1 MPTATTADIM
11 PTATMRMGTTVCT
24 TPITMGTRDMRGEVR
39 VALVDRRARAMAA
52 EPSQPG

>member
-24 TPITMGTRDMRGEVR
+24 TLITTGTRDMRGEVR

-52 EPSQPG
+52 EPSRPG